1 MVERRVNDGRR
12 IAQLLASEVT
22 GRTDGPFDPL
32 TVVDAHD
39 VEGSTAGEF
48 AYGVDR
54 GGIRIAD
61 VYVHDDQ
68 ARVEV
73 GTSVADVA
81 AAARER
87 DLRIR
92 PTATDSQRVA
102 LFVESGAEVKD
113 VRDVLATAT
122 GG

>member
-22 GRTDGPFDPL
+22 GRTDGPFGPL
-32 TVVDAHD
+32 AVVDAQD

-48 AYGVDR
+48 AYGVDC
-54 GGIRIAD
+54 GDIRIAN
-61 VYVHDDQ
+61 VYVHENR
-68 ARVEV
+68 ARVEI

-81 AAARER
+81 AAAKEH
-87 DLRIR
+87 DLRTR
-92 PTATDSQRVA
+92 PTATDPPRVIV
-102 LFVESGAEVKD
+102 FVESGADVKS